1 MENKNDPR
9 FLDYP
14 DEVDVP
20 IKAGDLVV
28 GDARMFHATHA
39 NTTDQYRTVITIWL
53 YPHFEGLQETT
64 QSWVHREFH
73 KDHSGWSMEALEKIK
88 PLIPNYTGTAQ
99 KDGFDRQPDRSRL
112 ENA

>member
-64 QSWVHREFH
+64 QSLVHREFH